1 MVKTELS
8 IDFFWGTPDEV
19 CSFERAGVP
28 SLRLVDEKGSLPGAK
43 TSLVLPVEKITGR
56 IERAGRTVAL
66 IGEDLEAEYCLMG
79 GLLPPDMSKP
89 REMQAV
95 EIFPEIENVLK
106 EAGFSFDDVVRTWF
120 YVDKVCEWYGA
131 FNSARSDYFEKR
143 GVFDHFLPASTGIG
157 VANLDGA
164 ALVAGAIAMK
174 KKPSSSARAEIVD
187 SPLQAPAMAYR
198 SSFSRAAEI
207 ISPNKTL
214 FVSGTASIKPNSHDV
229 AYVGDIV
236 AQIDCTMKAVLAI
249 LESRG
254 YGWKDVTRG
263 IVYLKKPEFAQ
274 AWRDWLKKNNL
285 PDDFACETVCDVCR
299 DEWLFEIEVD
309 CR

>member
-1 MVKTELS
+1 MVKTELA

-19 CSFERAGVP
+19 RSYERKGVP
-28 SLRLVDEKGSLPGAK
+28 SLRLVNNTGSLPGTK
-43 TSLVLPVEKITGR
+43 TSLTLPVDKITGKV
-56 IERAGRTVAL
+56 ERACRTVAL
-66 IGEDLEAEYCLMG
+66 VGEDAEAEYCLMA
-79 GLLPPDMSKP
+79 GLLPPDLNKP
-89 REMQAV
+89 REVQAQ
-95 EIFPEIENVLK
+95 EIFPEIEDALK

-120 YVDKVCEWYGA
+120 YVDEVCQWYGA
-131 FNSARSDYFEKR
+131 FNSARSEYFEKR

-174 KKPSSSARAEIVD
+174 KKGDSSAHAEIVD

-207 ISPNKTL
+207 MSPNKTL

-236 AQIDCTMKAVLAI
+236 AQVDCTMKAVLAI

-263 IVYLKKPEFAQ
+263 IVYLKKPEFAT
-274 AWRDWLKKNNL
+274 AWRDWLKSNNL
-285 PDDFACETVCDVCR
+285 PADFACETVCDVCR

>member
-1 MVKTELS
+1 MISKELA
-8 IDFFWGTPDEV
+8 IDFFWGTSGEV
-19 CSFERAGVP
+19 RSFEREGVP
-28 SLRLVDEKGSLPGAK
+28 SLRLVDDSGRLAGTK
-43 TSLVLPVEKITGR
+43 TTLSLPVENVTGKV
-56 IERAGRTVAL
+56 ERGGKVVAVT
-66 IGEDLEAEYCLMG
+66 GEDAEAEYCLMA
-79 GLLPPDMSKP
+79 GLLPPDMSKS
-89 REMQAV
+89 REEQAK

-131 FNSARSDYFEKR
+131 FNSARSDYFEAR

-157 VANLDGA
+157 VANIDGA

-174 KKPSSSARAEIVD
+174 KKGDSAAHAEIVD

-207 ISPNKTL
+207 LSPCKTL
-214 FVSGTASIKPNSHDV
+214 FVSGTASIKPDSHDV

-254 YGWKDVTRG
+254 YGWKNVTRG
-263 IVYLKKPEFAQ
+263 IVYLKKPEFAK
-274 AWRDWLKKNNL
+274 AWRDWLEANGL
-285 PDDFACETVCDVCR
+285 PPGFACETVCDVCR